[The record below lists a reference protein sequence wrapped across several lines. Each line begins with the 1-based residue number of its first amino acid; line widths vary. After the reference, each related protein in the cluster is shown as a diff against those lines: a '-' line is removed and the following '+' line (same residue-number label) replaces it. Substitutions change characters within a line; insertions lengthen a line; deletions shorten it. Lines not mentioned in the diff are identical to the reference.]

1 MEAAAAIVGRRV
13 RQFRTTEEKRLIVEE
28 TRRAGV
34 SVATVARAH
43 GVNANQV
50 FYWRKLYEA
59 GLLESTAVLGSRDM
73 ELPRVRLLPVTVDE
87 GADRQAVVAVAGSTL
102 DRTAGSFSSP
112 GMIELTLLRGQ
123 VRIAGQVDAGTLGT
137 VLQCLLA

>member
-1 MEAAAAIVGRRV
+1 MEAIESIAGTRRM
-13 RQFRTTEEKRLIVEE
+13 RQYRTTEEKRLVVEA

-59 GLLESTAVLGSRDM
+59 GRLESTMAMSCRDAEAGSA
-73 ELPRVRLLPVTVDE
+73 RLLPVTISE
-87 GADRQAVVAVAGSTL
+87 GAERQAGVRVAAAHVEPIVGGGSIEVTL
-102 DRTAGSFSSP
+102 A
-112 GMIELTLLRGQ
+112 RGT
-123 VRIAGQVDAGTLGT
+123 VRIAGAVDAGTLRA
-137 VLQCLLA
+137 VLGYLLA